1 MAWLSRGPGAATI
14 ASAMSPP
21 ERQPPRVAEARA
33 LDAARELPGQRI
45 LCTTLG
51 RAQAACELAEQRP
64 EATVT
69 CWFLDEFQ
77 QRLAIAEVGDV
88 ANLSLTL
95 AADAPEA
102 AVDLAI
108 VPISMRGEAELT
120 RDILQAAWQRL
131 DVGGVL
137 VTAVDNANDRWVRE
151 QIAAHFDKV
160 RVAGLED
167 AVVYTARKDAAP
179 RRVRDFRCEFAVRD
193 QGRLLRVITRPG
205 VFSHRRVDPGA
216 RHLLDAVDAPAGGR
230 VLDIGC
236 GSGIVGNA
244 LAARDPTVSVLPV
257 DSHTRAVECTRLG
270 AALNGLTNVTA
281 EVNSSGNYQRPNS
294 FDLAVANPPYYGDF
308 AIARRFVD
316 AAWESLVPGGRLW
329 LVTKSPDWYQHAL
342 RSAWSDVEIRES
354 KRYWMV
360 TALKRSNSA

>member
-1 MAWLSRGPGAATI
+1 
-14 ASAMSPP
+14 MSSSQ
-21 ERQPPRVAEARA
+21 RQPPRIAEARA
-33 LDAARELPGQRI
+33 LDAALELLGQRI

-51 RAQAACELAEQRP
+51 RAQAGREFAEQRP

-88 ANLSLTL
+88 TNLSLTL

-102 AVDLAI
+102 AVDLAV

-137 VTAVDNANDRWVRE
+137 VAAVDNLNDRWVRE
-151 QIAAHFDKV
+151 QIAAYFDKV
-160 RVAGLED
+160 RVSGQDD
-167 AVVYTARKDAAP
+167 AVVYTARKGAAS

-193 QGRLLRVITRPG
+193 QGRLLRVTTRPG

-216 RHLLDAVDAPAGGR
+216 RHLLDAVEAPAGAR

-236 GSGIVGNA
+236 GSGVIGIA
-244 LAARDPTVSVLPV
+244 LAARDPTITVLAV
-257 DSHTRAVECTRLG
+257 DSHTRAVQCTRLG
-270 AALNGLTNVTA
+270 AGLNALTNVTA
-281 EVNSSGNYQRPNS
+281 EVNSSGDYSRPNG

-316 AAWESLVPGGRLW
+316 AAWTSLVPGGRLW
-329 LVTKSPDWYQHAL
+329 LVTKSPDWYQQEL
-342 RSAWSDVEIRES
+342 PTGWSDVEIRES
-354 KRYWMV
+354 KRYWLV
-360 TALKRSNSA
+360 TALKRSS